1 MKTVALSASLVA
13 LCAAGAL
20 SAARA
25 DDAAPVGVS
34 ISDKGCEPASV
45 TVVPGKRVF
54 KIKNDSK
61 RAVEWEILK
70 GVDVVAERENIIPGF
85 TQTLTATLDAG
96 DYQMTCGLLSN
107 PKGVLKV
114 AAADAPAPAP
124 VAATAPAPASAAG
137 AAADAKPADDKA
149 AKAEAPKG
157 PPLSPMDLV
166 GPLAEYK
173 VYVSKQ
179 VDAMVSSTK
188 AFTEAVK
195 AGKLD
200 DAKAL
205 YAPAHEHYERIEPI
219 AELFN
224 DLDGSMDSREDDF
237 EKKAQDPGFLGFHR
251 IEKGLFGDKSTAGL
265 APIADKLMADAL
277 DLQKRVAD
285 LTITPKSMVGG
296 AADLIEEV
304 ASKKIS
310 GEEDRYSRTDLVD
323 FQANVDGAQKI
334 VALLDPLVQKRD
346 AGLVTRVKGNFAKVD
361 SVLGK
366 YKTAHGFEPYDKL
379 TAEDRNRLK
388 GPVTALA
395 EDLSTL
401 RGTLGID

>member
-1 MKTVALSASLVA
+1 MTIRQAARRTVSVST
-13 LCAAGAL
+13 LCAAASFL
-20 SAARA
+20 TVAAPARA
-25 DDAAPVGVS
+25 DEAAPVPVT

-45 TVVPGKRVF
+45 SVTPGKSVF
-54 KIKNDSK
+54 KIRNDSK

-70 GVDVVAERENIIPGF
+70 GVDVVEERENIIPGF
-85 TQTLTATLDAG
+85 VQTLSATLDAG

-114 AAADAPAPAP
+114 AAAKAGP
-124 VAATAPAPASAAG
+124 VSA
-137 AAADAKPADDKA
+137 
-149 AKAEAPKG
+149 
-157 PPLSPMDLV
+157 MDLV

-173 VYVSKQ
+173 VYVTKE
-179 VDAMVSSTK
+179 VDAMVGETK
-188 AFTEAVK
+188 RFVDAVD
-195 AGKLD
+195 AGKLA

-205 YAPAHEHYERIEPI
+205 YAPAHERYERIEPL

-237 EKKAQDPGFLGFHR
+237 EKKAADPAFLGFHR
-251 IEKGLFGDKSTAGL
+251 IGKGLFADNSTADL
-265 APIADKLMADAL
+265 APVADKLMADAL
-277 DLQKRVAD
+277 DLQKRLSA

-310 GEEDRYSRTDLVD
+310 GEEDRYSRTDLWD
-323 FQANVDGAQKI
+323 FQANIDGAQKI
-334 VALLDPLVQKRD
+334 VTLLDPLVAKRNP
-346 AGLVTRVKGNFAKVD
+346 ALATRVKDNFTKVD
-361 SVLGK
+361 ALLTK
-366 YKTAHGFEPYDKL
+366 YKAPQGGYVSYDKL
-379 TAEDRNRLK
+379 DPQDRNRLK

>member
-1 MKTVALSASLVA
+1 MTTAARLTVSLAA

-20 SAARA
+20 GAARA
-25 DDAAPVGVS
+25 ADVAPVGVV
-34 ISDKGCEPASV
+34 ISDKGCEPANV
-45 TVVPGKRVF
+45 AVAPGKSVF
-54 KIKNDSK
+54 KIKNDSR

-70 GVDVVAERENIIPGF
+70 GVDVVEERENIIPGF
-85 TQTLTATLDAG
+85 TQTITATLDAG

-107 PKGVLKV
+107 PKGVLT
-114 AAADAPAPAP
+114 
-124 VAATAPAPASAAG
+124 VAATG
-137 AAADAKPADDKA
+137 AAEAKPAA
-149 AKAEAPKG
+149 V
-157 PPLSPMDLV
+157 SPMDLV

-173 VYVSKQ
+173 VYVGRE
-179 VDAMVSSTK
+179 VDALVTETR

-195 AGKLD
+195 AGKL
-200 DAKAL
+200 AEAQKL
-205 YAPAHEHYERIEPI
+205 YAPTRQHYERIEPV

-237 EKKAQDPGFLGFHR
+237 EKKAEDPAFTGFHR
-251 IEKGLFGDKSTAGL
+251 IEKGLFGDKSTAEL
-265 APIADKLMADAL
+265 APFADKLMADAE
-277 DLQKRVAD
+277 DLHKRISG
-285 LTITPKSMVGG
+285 LSITPKSMVGG

-310 GEEDRYSRTDLVD
+310 GEEDRYSRTDLFD

-346 AGLVTRVKGNFAKVD
+346 PALVTRVKGNFAKVD
-361 SVLGK
+361 AVLAK
-366 YKTAHGFEPYDKL
+366 YRDGQGFESYDKL
-379 TAEDRNRLK
+379 APEDRNRLK

>member
-1 MKTVALSASLVA
+1 MTIRQAARRTISVSTLWAAASFLA
-13 LCAAGAL
+13 MAAP
-20 SAARA
+20 ARA
-25 DDAAPVGVS
+25 DEAAPVPVT
-34 ISDKGCEPASV
+34 ISDKGCEPAFVSV
-45 TVVPGKRVF
+45 TPGRSVF

-70 GVDVVAERENIIPGF
+70 GVDVVEERENIIPGF
-85 TQTLTATLDAG
+85 VQTLSATLDAG

-114 AAADAPAPAP
+114 AATD
-124 VAATAPAPASAAG
+124 V
-137 AAADAKPADDKA
+137 DA
-149 AKAEAPKG
+149 AKATPVSA
-157 PPLSPMDLV
+157 MDLV

-173 VYVSKQ
+173 VYVTKE
-179 VDAMVSSTK
+179 VDALVGETQRF
-188 AFTEAVK
+188 ADAVK
-195 AGKLD
+195 AGKLA

-237 EKKAQDPGFLGFHR
+237 ERKAADPAFLGFHR
-251 IEKGLFGDKSTAGL
+251 IEKGLFADNSTADL
-265 APIADKLMADAL
+265 APVADKLMADAL
-277 DLQKRVAD
+277 DLQKRLSS

-310 GEEDRYSRTDLVD
+310 GEEDRYSRTDLWD
-323 FQANVDGAQKI
+323 FQANVDGALKI
-334 VALLDPLVQKRD
+334 VTLLDPLVVKRNPEL
-346 AGLVTRVKGNFAKVD
+346 AARVNDNFAKVD
-361 SVLGK
+361 AVLTK
-366 YKTAHGFEPYDKL
+366 YKAPHGGYVSYDKL
-379 TAEDRNRLK
+379 DPQDRNKLK